1 MTSDNKC
8 VDCGHPNEPQAAFC
22 GNCGSPM
29 RTPRARPPAPPST
42 LPEEIGPTVR
52 LEDARARDSDSGGL
66 DASSHMECPSCH
78 CPAEQDDL
86 FCRRCGARL
95 VQRPSYCKRCGDP
108 VDTDEAFCNRCG
120 LPLG

>member
-1 MTSDNKC
+1 M
-8 VDCGHPNEPQAAFC
+8 P
-22 GNCGSPM
+22 
-29 RTPRARPPAPPST
+29 
-42 LPEEIGPTVR
+42 
-52 LEDARARDSDSGGL
+52 LEDAPDSNSDSGGL

-78 CPAEQDDL
+78 HPDELDDL

-120 LPLG
+120 RSLADEAEEVAEIVAGRLVVASRPRPTCRN